1 MIFEDE
7 KDYIMRLIKEM
18 VRMLVS
24 FIIGKQ
30 YAQVETP
37 RENPYGVSD
46 DKLSRLRAMVDG
58 GALNEAENLLLER
71 VDCGDREAVAE
82 LIFFYDYAGEK
93 DAAFLAEHD
102 YSREEVLDGLRQLA
116 GRLGCESILS
126 VLGEEG
132 NSDLRL

>member
-7 KDYIMRLIKEM
+7 KDFIMRLIKEM

-30 YAQVETP
+30 YAQVETLK
-37 RENPYGVSD
+37 ENPYGVSD
-46 DKLSRLRAMVDG
+46 DKLSMLRAMVDRG
-58 GALNEAENLLLER
+58 DLNEAENLLLER

-82 LIFFYDYAGEK
+82 LIFFYDYAGGK
-93 DAAFLAEHD
+93 DAAFLAQHD

-116 GRLGCESILS
+116 GRLGCESIAT
-126 VLGEEG
+126 VLEEQEY
-132 NSDLRL
+132 SDR